1 MDNTLEQVA
10 MKIILK
16 AGDARE
22 NIKVAINCL
31 SKNDKLGYEK
41 EMKEAKENIRQA
53 HAFQTQIIQAE
64 ATGETISPT
73 MLFIHAQDT
82 LMTIMSERNL
92 AENIYMLYTS
102 LEERIKKL
110 EDNGC
115 E

>member
-1 MDNTLEQVA
+1 MDNRLEQVA

-22 NIKVAINCL
+22 NIKTAINCL

-53 HAFQTQIIQAE
+53 HASQTQIIQEE
-64 ATGETISPT
+64 ATGSAISPT
-73 MLFIHAQDT
+73 LLFIHAQDT

-92 AENIYMLYTS
+92 AENMYILYTS

-110 EDNGC
+110 EDNSC

>member
-1 MDNTLEQVA
+1 MDNRLEQVA

-22 NIKVAINCL
+22 NIKAAIDYL

-41 EMKEAKENIRQA
+41 EMKEARENIRQA
-53 HAFQTQIIQAE
+53 HAFQTQIIQDE
-64 ATGETISPT
+64 ATGAAISPT
-73 MLFIHAQDT
+73 LLFIHAQDT

-92 AENIYMLYTS
+92 AENMYMLYTS

-110 EDNGC
+110 EDNSC